1 MPRQPKQHIA
11 VWRHRREVYLRAS
24 GRQAD
29 LVKEGYE
36 AAGSTASWDVI
47 LGDRRSRPP
56 KPNARPGLFLV
67 KGVAS

>member
-1 MPRQPKQHIA
+1 MPRRPKQHEA
-11 VWRHRREVYLRAS
+11 AWRHRREVYLRAS

-29 LVKEGYE
+29 LVREGYE
-36 AAGSTASWDVI
+36 AAGSTATWDVL

-56 KPNARPGLFLV
+56 KPNVRLGLFLV